1 MELTEL
7 EKKVYA
13 LIALCRQL
21 HSDNSALLSQLD
33 ALRHEKL
40 LLRNQLDEAEQRISE
55 ILERIK
61 IIEQD
66 LPHE

>member
-1 MELTEL
+1 MELIEL
-7 EKKVYA
+7 EKKVHA

-21 HSDNSALLSQLD
+21 HSDNSALLNQLD
-33 ALRHEKL
+33 ALRHEKS
-40 LLRNQLDEAEQRISE
+40 LLRSQLDEAEQRVSE

-61 IIEQD
+61 IMEQG